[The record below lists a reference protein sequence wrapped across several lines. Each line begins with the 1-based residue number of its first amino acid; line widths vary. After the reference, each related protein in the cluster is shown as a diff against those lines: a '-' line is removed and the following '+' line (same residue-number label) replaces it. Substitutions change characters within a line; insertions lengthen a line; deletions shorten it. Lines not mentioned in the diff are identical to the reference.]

1 MGRKVRIGNLSQLL
15 ALSNDCHVLITS
27 LINQHFDEFSSPC
40 KTPDPRILVLPPIPT
55 QINSSDKSS
64 EGKRLGIF
72 QTETRK
78 FGNFYV
84 IQVDVEE
91 TWGSAGAV
99 GFRSWQEEPFWVGFV
114 YSFLTWGFFFVLFG
128 ASPNKNHGVLSSFW
142 CWIQPGSAIP
152 CFSLTLESWAE
163 KGEDETKWF
172 YFSFGG

>member
-1 MGRKVRIGNLSQLL
+1 MGRKVRIGNPSQLL

-114 YSFLTWGFFFVLFG
+114 YSFLTWGFFLFFLVPHQIKTMEFCLHSG
-128 ASPNKNHGVLSSFW
+128 AGSSQDRPFLVF
-142 CWIQPGSAIP
+142 P
-152 CFSLTLESWAE
+152 
-163 KGEDETKWF
+163 
-172 YFSFGG
+172 